1 MKVTDGA
8 LETMSQILLRCSI
21 IGFVL
26 LLYWWGWLE
35 LGGDLAHN
43 MHSRLVPSISKEQ
56 FDMIHYVG
64 MLLTKA
70 VIMLLFF
77 VPYLATILVIKKRK
91 TGTLDKTVEEAS

>member
-1 MKVTDGA
+1 
-8 LETMSQILLRCSI
+8 MSQILLRCSI
-21 IGFVL
+21 IGFIL

-35 LGGDLAHN
+35 LGGDLAYN

-64 MLLTKA
+64 MLLTKVA
-70 VIMLLFF
+70 ILLLFF